1 MKGKVIYIMKRTIE
15 SIGTFDMK
23 EVDLRLSGQVEI
35 FLSPDEIG
43 GQVDK
48 IVGDCLEQYGK
59 QYPGIDLEEDV
70 YFNFTLLYTLGVND
84 GEWQEYMIDVCIWQK
99 SDEFMGKT
107 SQYYSDIPLSLS
119 VEEGNKV
126 KQIIIDKVADML
138 FGSAGSK
145 QAVA

>member
-1 MKGKVIYIMKRTIE
+1 MKRTIE

-23 EVDLRLSGQVEI
+23 EVDLRLAGQIEL
-35 FLSPDEIG
+35 FLSVDEIG
-43 GQVDK
+43 SQVNKLVDK
-48 IVGDCLEQYGK
+48 CLEQYGK

-99 SDEFMGKT
+99 SDKFMGKT

-119 VEEGNKV
+119 VEEGSKV
-126 KQIIIDKVADML
+126 KQIIVDKMAEML
-138 FGSAGSK
+138 FGSANK
-145 QAVA
+145 KMAVA